1 MQRLIPHLGGG
12 MGFPPSRSRALRSGF
27 LPARRPPWAA
37 PRVQAHPRQGRDQD
51 LGCVGAAV
59 CVRPWGCSG
68 QVEGDGGEGDA
79 RLLPLPTSARAAC
92 STGNSGCISPN
103 DSARDS
109 NQLPPPLP
117 IICAFFLPA
126 VIFLP
131 SVRSDY
137 MIKGVTK
144 GREQRGKSLKEERE
158 RLWAL
163 GALPAPW
170 ELPRARRIFLGAG
183 PRGDPSHLL

>member
-1 MQRLIPHLGGG
+1 MEEGWVSLLLALELYGLGSCLLAA
-12 MGFPPSRSRALRSGF
+12 PPGQHPRAG
-27 LPARRPPWAA
+27 RPPGRGGTKIWA
-37 PRVQAHPRQGRDQD
+37 VW
-51 LGCVGAAV
+51 GAAV

-92 STGNSGCISPN
+92 STGSSGNSGCISPN

-170 ELPRARRIFLGAG
+170 ELPQARRIFLGAG